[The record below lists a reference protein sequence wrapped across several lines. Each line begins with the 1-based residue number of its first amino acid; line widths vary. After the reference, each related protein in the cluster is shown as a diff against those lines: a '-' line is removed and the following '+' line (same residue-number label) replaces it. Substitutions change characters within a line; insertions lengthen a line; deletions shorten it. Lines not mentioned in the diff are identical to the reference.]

1 VGVWTAALAERAFSF
16 GPFRLLPAQQLLLEG
31 EIPVRLGSRAFEILT
46 ALVECPGE
54 LVSKGA
60 LMARVWPRTIVE
72 ESNLKVHVAALRRAL
87 GDGRPGHRYVATVP
101 GRGYRFVA
109 RVELSEPASSAVKHA
124 SNLPA
129 SSARIIGR
137 TDLIDALKR
146 ELPETRLIT
155 TVGPAGIGKTAV
167 ALALAEA
174 LIPAYEHGVWF
185 VDLAPVSDA
194 HFVPGALASALSLTL
209 HSENA
214 LTALVACLRE
224 RRMLIVLDSCEHLIE
239 AVAALAEKII
249 AGAPDVHIIATSR
262 EPLRSRGERVH
273 RVSPLQ
279 SPPSSSGLTAAE
291 ALNYAAVELFVER
304 AAASLED
311 FQLTD
316 ADAPA
321 VADICRKLEGIALA
335 IELAATRID
344 AFGVRELSTLLDYRL
359 RLLNQGR
366 GTAVPR
372 HRSLA
377 AALDWSYDFLPLDER
392 VILCDLS
399 VFAGAF
405 TLESAG
411 AVAAGAGLETLQII
425 DGIANLVGKSL
436 ISADVSG
443 AVTQYRLLDSTRD
456 YARQKLAESGE
467 LEAVARRHA
476 LHHLDLF
483 ERAEAE
489 AESEV
494 RPTSQWL
501 ALYARKIDDVRSA
514 LNWALSVDGDVSIGV
529 ALTVAAI
536 PLWMHLS
543 LLDECRVCVERALAT
558 ATSEVRLRQ
567 SHEMK
572 LYAALGAALLYTRG
586 PLPETEVAWTRGLA
600 IAEQLSNTEYQL
612 RTMWGLSI
620 YRVYVGEYRPA
631 LDLLKI
637 FHGEASQ
644 QGDLADQLSCDRLA
658 ATALCYLGDLANARR
673 NLDRILGQY
682 ATPVHR
688 SRIARFQFD
697 QRVAARSTLSNLLW
711 LQGFSDQA
719 ICTARSAVEDA
730 QATDHPLS
738 LCNALGHAAFPISL
752 YVGDLTEAER
762 LLAMLL
768 DHLAKHALTVWN
780 ALGACLQGMLLTRRG
795 EASGLPLTRSALMEL
810 RDAGFRLRY
819 SSYLGTLAHGLG
831 MAGEVAQAH
840 TAIEEAL
847 EWSERSEERWFMAEL
862 LRIKGELLRLDGSA
876 AAFDAAEDCY
886 RQALDLA
893 RRQGALAWELRSA
906 TSLARSSYE
915 RGKIEEAHALLS
927 SVYGR
932 FTEGFETADLKTARA
947 LTNSFGTA
955 LL

>member
-1 VGVWTAALAERAFSF
+1 VAAWTAAAAERAFSF

-31 EIPVRLGSRAFEILT
+31 ETTVRLGSRALEILI
-46 ALVECPGE
+46 ALVERPGE
-54 LVSKGA
+54 LVSKAA
-60 LMARVWPRTIVE
+60 LMARVWPRTVVE

-87 GDGRPGHRYVATVP
+87 GDGRPGHRYLATVP

-109 RVELSEPASSAVKHA
+109 RVELSEPANSAVRHT
-124 SNLPA
+124 SSLPA
-129 SSARIIGR
+129 SSTHIIGR
-137 TDLIDALKR
+137 TDVIDALKR
-146 ELPETRLIT
+146 QLPDTRLIT

-167 ALALAEA
+167 AVALAEA
-174 LIPAYEHGVWF
+174 LTPAYEHGVWF

-194 HFVPGALASALSLTL
+194 HFVPGAVASALSLTL

-214 LTALVACLRE
+214 VAALGACLRE
-224 RRMLIVLDSCEHLIE
+224 KRMLIVLDSCDHLIE
-239 AVAALAEKII
+239 AVAALAEEII
-249 AGAPDVHIIATSR
+249 RGAPDVHILATSR
-262 EPLRSRGERVH
+262 EPLRARGERVH
-273 RVSPLQ
+273 RLSPLQ
-279 SPPSSSGLTAAE
+279 SPPSSSGLTATE

-321 VADICRKLEGIALA
+321 VADICRKLEGVALA

-344 AFGVRELSTLLDYRL
+344 AFGLRELSALLDDRL

-377 AALDWSYDFLPLDER
+377 AALDWSYDFLPPEER
-392 VILCDLS
+392 VILRDLS
-399 VFAGAF
+399 VFPGAF

-411 AVAAGAGLETLQII
+411 ALAAGAGLETPQII
-425 DGIANLVGKSL
+425 DGVANLVGKSL
-436 ISADVSG
+436 ISADITG
-443 AVTQYRLLDSTRD
+443 AVTQYRLLDTTRA
-456 YARQKLAESGE
+456 YARQKLAESGA
-467 LEAVARRHA
+467 LDAVARRHA
-476 LHHLDLF
+476 RHHLDLF

-489 AESEV
+489 SDV
-494 RPTSQWL
+494 SPTSQWL

-514 LNWALSVDGDVSIGV
+514 LNWAFSVDGDVSIGV

-536 PLWMHLS
+536 PLWTHLS

-558 ATSEVRLRQ
+558 ATSDVRLRQ
-567 SHEMK
+567 IHEMK

-600 IAEQLSNTEYQL
+600 IAERLSNNEYQL

-631 LDLLKI
+631 LDLLKM
-637 FHGEASQ
+637 FHGVASQ
-644 QGDLADQLSCDRLA
+644 QGDSAQQLSCDRLA
-658 ATALCYLGDLANARR
+658 ATALYYLGDLANARR
-673 NLDRILGQY
+673 TLDRILGQY
-682 ATPVHR
+682 ATPVHH
-688 SRIARFQFD
+688 SRIDRFQFD

-711 LQGFSDQA
+711 LQGFPDQA

-738 LCNALGHAAFPISL
+738 LCNALGHAALPISL

-768 DHLAKHALTVWN
+768 DHLAKHALPVWN
-780 ALGACLQGMLLTRRG
+780 ALGACLRGMLLTRRS
-795 EASGLPLTRSALMEL
+795 EACGLPLIRGALTEL
-810 RDAGFRLRY
+810 REAGFRLRY
-819 SSYLGTLAHGLG
+819 SSYLGTLAHALG

-876 AAFDAAEDCY
+876 AAVDAAEDCY

-906 TSLARSSYE
+906 TSLARWS
-915 RGKIEEAHALLS
+915 RGQGKIEEAHALLS
-927 SVYGR
+927 SVYAR
-932 FTEGFETADLKTARA
+932 FTEGFETADLKIARA
-947 LTNSFGTA
+947 LMNSFKTG
-955 LL
+955 LR